1 MQPRALPYPPF
12 AQWVLWR
19 GKGSCNLYLTE
30 VLINGWLYAGR
41 NNGSQCLTSGGLNFV
56 QGTPLASTLT
66 PEPDDDDDDDDDDD
80 IDLRPE
86 GASETDCLRSPEG
99 YRDVLS

>member
-1 MQPRALPYPPF
+1 LCREPLWHLP
-12 AQWVLWR
+12 
-19 GKGSCNLYLTE
+19 
-30 VLINGWLYAGR
+30 
-41 NNGSQCLTSGGLNFV
+41 
-56 QGTPLASTLT
+56 LT
-66 PEPDDDDDDDDDDD
+66 PEPDDDDDDDDD